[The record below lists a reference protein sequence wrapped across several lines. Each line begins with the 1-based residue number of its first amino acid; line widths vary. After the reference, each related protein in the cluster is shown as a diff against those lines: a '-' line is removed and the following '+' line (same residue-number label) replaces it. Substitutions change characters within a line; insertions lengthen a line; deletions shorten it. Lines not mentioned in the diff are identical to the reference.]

1 MTNFQKFGYI
11 IGQGR
16 YHEEIIYSM
25 ALIYNVIK
33 SRITTYLRPYH
44 LTIGKLNILLV
55 IKHQA
60 GIEGIKQIDISHHL
74 IVTPSNM
81 TKMIDK
87 LETDDLVL
95 RNALSG
101 DRRVNIVTLTEK
113 GKQLIDDLWEGYNK
127 ILLEEINK

>member
-1 MTNFQKFGYI
+1 
-11 IGQGR
+11 
-16 YHEEIIYSM
+16 
-25 ALIYNVIK
+25 
-33 SRITTYLRPYH
+33 
-44 LTIGKLNILLV
+44 
-55 IKHQA
+55 
-60 GIEGIKQIDISHHL
+60 
-74 IVTPSNM
+74 M

-127 ILLEEINK
+127 ILLEEINKLHQADQKDLAHTLTSWLTQMMD